1 MTVERTAEKNIEKSA
16 DGENQSPEKLYNPFP
31 CSHCD
36 GVFLSWGGLFMHK
49 QKLEAEESVA
59 KYIKNEFVSEEQR
72 QKESHKLLKG
82 IEDIATSFQK
92 KIEAKKKFDDRAKKL
107 MKLID
112 TKIGAS
118 SNELYPF
125 DFDKLER

>member
-1 MTVERTAEKNIEKSA
+1 M
-16 DGENQSPEKLYNPFP
+16 
-31 CSHCD
+31 
-36 GVFLSWGGLFMHK
+36 
-49 QKLEAEESVA
+49 
-59 KYIKNEFVSEEQR
+59 
-72 QKESHKLLKG
+72 KESNKLTKG
-82 IEDIATSFQK
+82 IEDIASSFQK

-125 DFDKLER
+125 DFDKLERQAIKYLKLEEELNKTKNESQQHNPCQYRIIIAACCYV

>member
-1 MTVERTAEKNIEKSA
+1 
-16 DGENQSPEKLYNPFP
+16 
-31 CSHCD
+31 
-36 GVFLSWGGLFMHK
+36 MHK

-59 KYIKNEFVSEEQR
+59 KYIKNEFVSEEER
-72 QKESHKLLKG
+72 MKESHKLTKG
-82 IEDIATSFQK
+82 IEDIASSFQK